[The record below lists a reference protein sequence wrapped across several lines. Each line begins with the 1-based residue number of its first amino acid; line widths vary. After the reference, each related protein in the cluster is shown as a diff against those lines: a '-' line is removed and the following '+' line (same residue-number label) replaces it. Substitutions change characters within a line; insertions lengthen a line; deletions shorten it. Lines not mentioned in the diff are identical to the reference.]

1 MKITVTKAEGIK
13 CERCWRV
20 VSEVCNLGICARC
33 TDVCQGEGWIAW
45 DPYGTEPHNFMMT
58 QKFID
63 ANT

>member
-20 VSEVCNLGICARC
+20 VKEVCNLTLCARC
-33 TDVCQGEGWIAW
+33 TEVCQIDGWIEW
-45 DPYGTEPHNFMMT
+45 DDTAAEPRSFKMT

-63 ANT
+63 ATT